1 MEGKNDGDGVTI
13 LKGLI
18 EKIAAAKF
26 GNQRHHLIDARK
38 K

>member
-18 EKIAAAKF
+18 EKIAAAKLETS
-26 GNQRHHLIDARK
+26 GIT
-38 K
+38 